1 MLRAS
6 LINGNWLNLDA
17 DLSKHIET
25 LTDPGVIEGFLIEN
39 NNILKP
45 GKAWVKA
52 IRSNGETIFVYVE
65 LKSDFSFSLTSGKL
79 WIELSQEAIDNW
91 LLNAEDGTGIASIK
105 TWPSVP
111 SQNFL
116 LLASVTAGVVKDGR
130 NLIPKVGQ
138 IAQRTT
144 TLESKVEAQ
153 EQKVGKLEEAGA
165 PDHLEVEAFVWEH
178 FGIGTHYWGQFWEGI
193 LAKKINILSFNTQG
207 SYSSVVWLKK
217 VSFFDEN
224 DNPIPRSEF
233 INPDTVIEQ
242 DNSNWS
248 VSNWWTVEFIR
259 PKRITKIVFY
269 YKDNMEDRFRIDR
282 SPSIQI
288 ANWGN
293 REAVTHHTLQKEQ
306 KKAEI
311 NFRKMAQ
318 KEYTQEEKKTYQHSN
333 PLILQYQGN
342 YEDAVWEFNIWDVE
356 ERKEVQLQAIANGQP
371 FDELELKLGKG
382 GLPTTNLIVEIKRAK
397 LVIKE
402 KDNKPTWEKWHTNFY
417 SHWHWEGEVLATAVI
432 PHTQFAQEWNKLLAR
447 FDKTVNLNAGD
458 LVVITLRQQDSIVN
472 PANYYKIA
480 YDAEE
485 LSEWFSIVTT
495 NPQVKKWSMMPYYRA
510 KGFVSRMLV
519 CLTDKKVKHQL
530 PQEKTVYTYSNSFY
544 KTSTPEVV
552 FNSSW
557 VFKVKYHV
565 SPDVWTYAES
575 GKFTLYVNNV
585 PLVTRS
591 FSWYSRTGNE
601 FWAEDI
607 FNAKKGKISLSHS
620 WWGSVSNIT
629 VIATALQLEQKA
641 GIKVYPRGYSLI
653 GEKLKCTS
661 FWFHFDWSWIWTFT
675 EGLSKTVTTGNVTL
689 WGALWF
695 LPIQINGEVYKIPV
709 YGA

>member
-1 MLRAS
+1 MQRLWNLNWENITYDHDIS
-6 LINGNWLNLDA
+6 GLIRG
-17 DLSKHIET
+17 
-25 LTDPGVIEGFLIEN
+25 LTDWGVIEGGTVVEN
-39 NNILKP
+39 KLQP
-45 GKAWVKA
+45 VQA
-52 IRSNGETIFVYVE
+52 IVPLVRSNGQKILAFFESDEVIDLPTTGDYKVYIEVDQS
-65 LKSDFSFSLTSGKL
+65 KIDFGG
-79 WIELSQEAIDNW
+79 N
-91 LLNAEDGTGIASIK
+91 NAEDGTWIASIK
-105 TWPSVP
+105 TWPTLP

-116 LLASVTAGVVKDGR
+116 LLATATGGVVKDER

-248 VSNWWTVEFIR
+248 VSNWWTVEFIH

-318 KEYTQEEKKTYQHSN
+318 KEYTQEELKTYQHPK

-342 YEDAVWEFNIWDVE
+342 YEDAVWEFNIWDTE

-382 GLPTTNLIVEIKRAK
+382 GLPTTNLIVEIKKAK
-397 LVIKE
+397 LVVKE
-402 KDNKPTWEKWHTNFY
+402 KDNKSTWEKWHTNFY
-417 SHWHWEGEVLATAVI
+417 SYWHWEGGVLATAVI

-447 FDKTVNLNAGD
+447 FDKTINLNAGD
-458 LVVITLRQQDSIVN
+458 LAVITLRQQDSIIN
-472 PANYYKIA
+472 SANYYKIA

-495 NPQVKKWSMMPYYRA
+495 NPQKKWSIMPYYRS

-519 CLTDKKVKHQL
+519 CQTDKKVKHQL
-530 PQEKTVYTYSNSFY
+530 PQEKTVYTHGNYIN

-565 SPDVWTYAES
+565 SPDVWTYAEW

-601 FWAEDI
+601 FWAEDT

-695 LPIQINGEVYKIPV
+695 LPIQINGQVYKIPV